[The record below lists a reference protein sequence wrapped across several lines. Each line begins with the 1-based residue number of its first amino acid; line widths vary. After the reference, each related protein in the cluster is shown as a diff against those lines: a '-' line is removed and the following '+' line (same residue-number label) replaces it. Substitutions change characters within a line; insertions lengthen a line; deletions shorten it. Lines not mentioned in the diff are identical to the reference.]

1 MNKADYS
8 CKYPW
13 QILNK
18 WSKKNIKVT
27 SRCDL
32 LYIAGVKSFSVICYR
47 FVSCDIALK
56 AWIYDWFVVSF
67 TKEFSC

>member
-56 AWIYDWFVVSF
+56 A
-67 TKEFSC
+67 